1 MMKAY
6 LYLLILIF
14 LSAFQSAKVCAQ
26 GTENKPLQTGWTI
39 EQCINYAKQH
49 NIQVNTLQL
58 GQQTAAQNVIAAKG
72 AKIPSLSASVS
83 NSFNNANNNPYGT
96 GNLVNQLASTG
107 TYSLN
112 SSVVLWN
119 GNAVNNN
126 IQQQN
131 LLLQFAGLSVQQ
143 TQNNITLS
151 ITQAFLNVLLAK
163 ENEMYISELVHNT
176 DSVVLQSKQL
186 FNAGSIAKISLL
198 QLQAQLASDQYLLVQ
213 AQNTIRLN
221 VLAVKQLLQL
231 PTDTPFEIALPSDVN
246 AIAALPSLQDAQHA
260 ALQSFPEIKMGKLG
274 VDISSLDIALAKAAF
289 KPTIK
294 ATGALGSGY
303 SDIITN
309 SVNPKTGYFTQT
321 GNNFYQAIGVS
332 VAIPIFS
339 QRANKTNLQKA
350 NIAYQQAALN
360 LQNNELVLTQA
371 VEQAYLNASNAQQA
385 YESAYQQLIAANE
398 SYRIV
403 NAELKLGAV
412 NAYDL
417 LQQRNQYVQAVQ
429 AFTQAK
435 YTAILQQ
442 KIYQFYMGS
451 AITL

>member
-1 MMKAY
+1 MKKIFY
-6 LYLLILIF
+6 ILSLIF
-14 LSAFQSAKVCAQ
+14 FTALDSINCTAQ
-26 GTENKPLQTGWTI
+26 IAGDKLLPLTWSLK
-39 EQCINYAKQH
+39 QCIDYAKQH

-58 GQQTAAQNVIAAKG
+58 SKQSAEQDVIASKG
-72 AKIPSLSASVS
+72 AKIPSLSASVG
-83 NSFNNANNNPYGT
+83 NNFNNANNNPYSN
-96 GNLVNQLASTG
+96 GNLINQLSSTG
-107 TYSLN
+107 IYSLN

-119 GNAVNNN
+119 NNSVNNN

-131 LLLQFAGLSVQQ
+131 LLLQTAGLSVMQ

-151 ITQAFLNVLLAK
+151 ITQAYLNVLLAK
-163 ENEMYISELVHNT
+163 ENEKYISELVHNT
-176 DSVVLQSKQL
+176 DSVVLQTKQL
-186 FNAGSIAKISLL
+186 FDAGSIAKISLL
-198 QLQAQLASDQYLLVQ
+198 QLQAQLASDKYLLVQ
-213 AQNTIRLN
+213 AQNAIRLN

-231 PTDTPFEIALPSDVN
+231 PTEALFEIAATQNAD
-246 AIAALPSLQDAQHA
+246 AIASLPPVQDAQQT
-260 ALQSFPEIKMGKLG
+260 ALQNFPEIKIGQLG

-294 ATGALGSGY
+294 ANGALGSGY

-309 SVNPKTGYFTQT
+309 NVNPKTGYFKQT
-321 GNNFYQAIGVS
+321 GNNFYQTLGIS
-332 VAIPIFS
+332 VAIPIFA

-350 NIAYQQAALN
+350 NIAYNQAGLN

-371 VEQAYLNASNAQQA
+371 VEQAYLNATNAQQA
-385 YESAYQQLIAANE
+385 YDAANQQLIAATE

-403 NAELKLGAV
+403 NAELKFGAV

-435 YTAILQQ
+435 YTAVLQQ
-442 KIYQFYMGS
+442 KIYQFYMGN